1 MAMEHFDEKIVP
13 LLKHSLA
20 SSAAH
25 SSYSMTGTGNKG
37 VPVLL

>member
-20 SSAAH
+20 SSAAD
-25 SSYSMTGTGNKG
+25 SSYSMTGTENRDILI
-37 VPVLL
+37 LL